1 MGCVSSASV
10 TPLDTA
16 EGQFFQHYKLGKK
29 LGEGAFGQVRLTTRM
44 DSGEMYAVKIMD
56 VRSSRDV
63 ERLDQDILR
72 EAKNEARLLKEVSGH
87 PNVVALHETYL
98 ESPGLFYMIM
108 ERCYGSLMDSLCDM
122 PKLTEIWLRRMF
134 RQMLLG
140 IGACHNA
147 GIVHR
152 DIKLDN
158 FLYGGMFQ
166 DIIKL
171 SDMGLA
177 VKLPRSGYVK
187 GVSGTAP
194 YMSPEMLARKK
205 YNTQTDVW
213 SFASTVYV
221 ILYGDVPYSPSQP
234 TAASVKKAIVNAF
247 PPPAWMRNAKLAKH
261 YQQPSSGAETF
272 CRYLLVRDPQKRPSI
287 NDALNHPF
295 VEENLSEGP
304 MEDMDEDEQSVVI
317 ETAGERVRTIT
328 DMFKAQRKPI
338 ISRNLDEVL
347 ERLER
352 AGPPLPEGSFRRGVS
367 AGRCFTEELP
377 QAEVGFGPAEVQ
389 ELRAPN
395 ALRRK
400 TSMDGR
406 IVRQSVPREQPPR
419 SYTHSGVT
427 DGQETENATMV
438 AVVPSLVS
446 VYDRSRHDTLQ

>member
-72 EAKNEARLLKEVSGH
+72 RAKNEARLLKEVSGH

-152 DIKLDN
+152 ALN
-158 FLYGGMFQ
+158 ATG
-166 DIIKL
+166 
-171 SDMGLA
+171 A
-177 VKLPRSGYVK
+177 VL
-187 GVSGTAP
+187 
-194 YMSPEMLARKK
+194 
-205 YNTQTDVW
+205 DVW

-295 VEENLSEGP
+295 ENLSEGP

-389 ELRAPN
+389 EAG
-395 ALRRK
+395 RRK

-427 DGQETENATMV
+427 DGQD
-438 AVVPSLVS
+438 S
-446 VYDRSRHDTLQ
+446 RSGRG